1 MLYYII
7 RRIIIIIP
15 LLLILSI
22 VSFIII
28 QLPPG
33 SFLDTYVSTLKLS
46 GTEVSDAEIARLVKL
61 YDLDKPLYVQYF
73 TWIKNIVLYG
83 DFGRSFQ
90 WNRPVS
96 QLIGERIGLTM
107 LISILTIFFTWVIAV
122 PIGIY
127 SALHQYSIFD
137 YIFTFLGFIG
147 LALPSFLVALLVVW
161 GAFSTFGIS
170 VTGLFSAKFINA
182 PWSWAKV
189 IDMLKHIWVP
199 MVIIGIS
206 GTAGLIRTMR
216 ANLLDELRKQYV
228 ITARAKGLPE
238 RRLIFKYPVRIAVN
252 PLVSTIGWMLPG
264 VVGGEVIV
272 SIVLN
277 IPTTGPLLYGAL
289 QSQDMYLAGSFI
301 MILSTLTVIGT
312 LISDILLA
320 WLDPRVR
327 YGGMRE

>member
-1 MLYYII
+1 MLAFIV
-7 RRIIIIIP
+7 RRVIIIIP
-15 LLLILSI
+15 LLLILSV
-22 VSFIII
+22 VSFVII

-46 GTEVSDAEIARLVKL
+46 GTEVSDAEIARLIKL
-61 YDLDKPLYVQYF
+61 YDLDKPLYIQYF
-73 TWIKNIVLYG
+73 TWIKNIILHG

-107 LISILTIFFTWVIAV
+107 LISILTILFTWVIAIPV
-122 PIGIY
+122 GIY
-127 SALHQYSIFD
+127 SALHQYSAFD
-137 YIFTFLGFIG
+137 YLFTFLGFIG
-147 LALPSFLVALLVVW
+147 LALPGFLVALIVVW
-161 GAFSTFGIS
+161 GAFSIFGIS
-170 VTGLFSAKFINA
+170 VTGLFSPKFINA
-182 PWSWAKV
+182 PWNWAKI

-206 GTAGLIRTMR
+206 GTAGLIRTVR
-216 ANLLDELRKQYV
+216 ANLLDELQKQYV
-228 ITARAKGLPE
+228 IVARAKGLPE
-238 RRLIFKYPVRIAVN
+238 KRLIFKYPVRMAIN

-312 LISDILLA
+312 LVSDILLA
-320 WLDPRVR
+320 WLDPRIR
-327 YGGMRE
+327 YGGMGE

>member
-7 RRIIIIIP
+7 RRIIIIVP

-61 YDLDKPLYVQYF
+61 YDLDKPLYIQYF
-73 TWIKNIVLYG
+73 TWIKNIVLHG
-83 DFGRSFQ
+83 DLGRSFQ

-107 LISILTIFFTWVIAV
+107 LISILTVLFTWIIAV

-137 YIFTFLGFIG
+137 YLFTFLGFIG
-147 LALPSFLVALLVVW
+147 LALPSFLVALIVVW
-161 GAFSTFGIS
+161 GAFSIFGIS

-182 PWSWAKV
+182 PWSWARV

-199 MVIIGIS
+199 MIIIGIS

-252 PLVSTIGWMLPG
+252 PLISTIGWMLPG

-277 IPTTGPLLYGAL
+277 IPTTGPLLYSAL

-301 MILSTLTVIGT
+301 LILSTLTVIGT

-327 YGGMRE
+327 YGGIGE